1 MENTQGISMNGVP
14 VAKVMELPVGTVA
27 PVNVEPVL
35 YDELYNKEKQG
46 GKCCMICCD
55 YRRAVIIINGLLI
68 FSSIFEMLSAL
79 LVKRQDNNIQFN
91 GVDDDAV
98 LKELDTM
105 STPLAIIAG
114 LGILLHPVA
123 LFGAVQYNVRL
134 VSLGIVWSVASMAA
148 ETSIQYS
155 TWSAADDLTKAD
167 ESLDSLIP
175 GLIASIVGTLLF
187 VYAHVMLIREIKT
200 GIMSRETYEREK
212 YSCCCD
218 V

>member
-1 MENTQGISMNGVP
+1 MNGVP
-14 VAKVMELPVGTVA
+14 VAKAMELPVGTVA

-35 YDELYNKEKQG
+35 SDEDNKMEKQG

-68 FSSIFEMLSAL
+68 LSSIFEMLAAL
-79 LVKRQDNNIQFN
+79 LVKPQDNFQFN

-114 LGILLHPVA
+114 LGILLHPVV

-134 VSLGIVWSVASMAA
+134 VGLGIAWSVASMAA

-167 ESLDSLIP
+167 ESLDSPIP

-187 VYAHVMLIREIKT
+187 VYAHVNLIREIKT